1 MVTSIS
7 KSSEFHQLPYGLSW
21 FLSSSSRVFHVL
33 PFLVWNLTGHL
44 RSFEFDLRLVAT
56 YLPKKI
62 QPWSSVG
69 WKMIDKIS
77 RHLWKNMTWRMVNEK
92 HGERSISKKFLSEAP
107 QDTTI
112 KHGFAW
118 DCCLCS
124 IPRYIYIG
132 ETLRTT
138 MKMPLFPLSFSRTV
152 PIDITSS
159 GASGPKQI
167 SRPSRESLEAWR
179 DIQKPPQKTGST
191 WIYPPPSNS
200 HHQKYL
206 HLQNPYKL

>member
-92 HGERSISKKFLSEAP
+92 TWWTKHQQKVFKRS
-107 QDTTI
+107 T
-112 KHGFAW
+112 
-118 DCCLCS
+118 
-124 IPRYIYIG
+124 PRYHH
-132 ETLRTT
+132 
-138 MKMPLFPLSFSRTV
+138 
-152 PIDITSS
+152 
-159 GASGPKQI
+159 Q
-167 SRPSRESLEAWR
+167 
-179 DIQKPPQKTGST
+179 T
-191 WIYPPPSNS
+191 WICVRLLPVQHSKVYIYRRNTQNNHENATFPTIFQSDRANWHHILWGQRTKTNKSPFTGIAWSMARYSKATSKNGVNLDLPPT
-200 HHQKYL
+200 
-206 HLQNPYKL
+206 